1 MNIKEYDDDNNPVY
15 MEKGELRDTLQ
26 NQIIELNKD
35 VNNLNE
41 NLDMTDFELTIIKAE
56 QAGKIEWQSL

>member
-15 MEKGELRDTLQ
+15 MEKRELRDTLQ